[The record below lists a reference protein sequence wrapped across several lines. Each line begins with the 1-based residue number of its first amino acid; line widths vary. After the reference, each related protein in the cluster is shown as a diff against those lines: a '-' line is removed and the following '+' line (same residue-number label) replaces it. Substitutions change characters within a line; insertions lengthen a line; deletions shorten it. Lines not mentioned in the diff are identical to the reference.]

1 MMVSMPGLGDN
12 PDPTVCDNGA
22 PPVGAGVPGFDE
34 IEFFAPGDDITLAL
48 EDMSCKFEDR
58 GVTSSGDACTRN
70 EFGLPEFQSDATTRQ
85 YCFLVPEPAAF
96 QIGETAVGI
105 QLRDNRGNLG
115 PRRDIVIRVLP

>member
-1 MMVSMPGLGDN
+1 MVSLPGLGDN
-12 PDPTVCDNGA
+12 PDPTVCDNG
-22 PPVGAGVPGFDE
+22 PPPIGAGVPGFDVD
-34 IEFFAPGDDITLAL
+34 EFFADGDPITFAL
-48 EDMSCKFEDR
+48 EDISCKFEDR

-70 EFGLPEFQSDATTRQ
+70 EFGLPAFQSGETARQ

-96 QIGETAVGI
+96 QIGTTIVGI